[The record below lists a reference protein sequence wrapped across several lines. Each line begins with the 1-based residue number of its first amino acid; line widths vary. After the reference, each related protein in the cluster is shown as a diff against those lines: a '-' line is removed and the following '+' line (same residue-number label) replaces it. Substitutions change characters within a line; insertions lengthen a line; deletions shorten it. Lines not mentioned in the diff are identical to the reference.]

1 MVTFLS
7 KDLRVYPW
15 LDGRRLGE
23 FRLYRRPLSGS
34 SFASDCKLSRLFRS
48 LGSNPRKES
57 GSYRSSAHSAVPRF
71 AGEGS
76 AGNRAHSENRPALS
90 PDRLLSL
97 GTVVSWGEPD
107 QNSLPRPASDG
118 IANSVRITTIT
129 YRSDL

>member
-7 KDLRVYPW
+7 KDLRVYQR

-34 SFASDCKLSRLFRS
+34 SFASDCKLSRLFSVSRFKPPK
-48 LGSNPRKES
+48 GVRII
-57 GSYRSSAHSAVPRF
+57 RSSRILLYLRF
-71 AGEGS
+71 ASEGS

-97 GTVVSWGEPD
+97 GTVVSWGGT
-107 QNSLPRPASDG
+107 RPKFAPQTCS
-118 IANSVRITTIT
+118 
-129 YRSDL
+129 